1 MINRKDFKELI
12 ESSQKI
18 LEFFDNCHKA
28 GIDIHDS
35 IRDNID
41 HIEYLLI
48 KENFGE
54 DGYGWFT
61 WWMYELPSLKKSNPD
76 DNHAFENDGTP
87 IKLDTVDDL
96 YNFLLENCFVKNGK
110 N

>member
-18 LEFFDNCHKA
+18 TEFFDNCHKA

-48 KENFGE
+48 KENFG
-54 DGYGWFT
+54 DFYW
-61 WWMYELPSLKKSNPD
+61 
-76 DNHAFENDGTP
+76 A
-87 IKLDTVDDL
+87 
-96 YNFLLENCFVKNGK
+96 
-110 N
+110 